1 MSALSSSAN
10 VVIPI
15 LAAATN
21 RSSTKA
27 FAAVGFSENDHF
39 IRLALDLPTVDAK
52 DISVELQRG
61 VLLVRGSR
69 EVNLGANVRHEHKFC
84 RRFAM
89 DTDVVNSERIQ
100 ANLNERGV
108 LTIMAPKM
116 RLPSTVHIAVT
127 EHEDSVFEASIT
139 KSFQQ
144 QQQQATEEEE
154 EKSFRQ
160 QQREKAAEEEAK
172 GEQRAVAASEK
183 QQSEKTGIKIAPK
196 KAASLPN
203 VVSMASATEAIQD
216 RKAVTNKR
224 KHRSSLQSHLMIRRS
239 MSNLKPRKNKKS
251 G

>member
-1 MSALSSSAN
+1 MSASPAE

-21 RSSTKA
+21 KTSTKA

-39 IRLALDLPTVDAK
+39 IRLTLDLPTVDAK

-69 EVNLGANVRHEHKFC
+69 EVYLGPNVRHEHKFC

-116 RLPSTVHIAVT
+116 RLPSTVQIAVT

-139 KSFQQ
+139 RSFQQ
-144 QQQQATEEEE
+144 QQHQ
-154 EKSFRQ
+154 
-160 QQREKAAEEEAK
+160 AAEEREEK
-172 GEQRAVAASEK
+172 IFRQEQRKAAAEDKVKGKRQSVANTK
-183 QQSEKTGIKIAPK
+183 QDESARIKIATK
-196 KAASLPN
+196 KGASIPN
-203 VVSMASATEAIQD
+203 VVSMASASEAIQD
-216 RKAVTNKR
+216 GSRNKEAAASKRRHKA
-224 KHRSSLQSHLMIRRS
+224 SLQSHLMIRRS
-239 MSNLKPRKNKKS
+239 MNNLKPRRTKKC